1 MQTRR
6 WAAIGLGV
14 AAALVATAYA
24 ARSDAARSGGTATAA
39 RQIAALTTSDF
50 RVVVRAEKAGNSGMP
65 TAVVEVTTS
74 RRVGGRWRATGTHRL
89 KGPYFWNTVTG
100 ARALCR
106 LEVRTAA
113 SASGPRTVVQLLLT
127 PSIGCGPASSFPLV
141 GATG

>member
-1 MQTRR
+1 L
-6 WAAIGLGV
+6 AAIGLGV

-24 ARSDAARSGGTATAA
+24 TRSDAARSDGVATTA
-39 RQIAALTTSDF
+39 RQIATLTTSDF
-50 RVVVRAEKAGNSGMP
+50 RVVVRAKKAGNGGAP

-74 RRVGGRWRATGTHRL
+74 QRVGGRWRATGTHRL

-113 SASGPRTVVQLLLT
+113 SAPRAVVQLLLT
-127 PSIGCGPASSFPLV
+127 PSIGCGPATSYPLV
-141 GATG
+141 GARAS